1 MMDCISVPMFGPK
14 ESMIF
19 NDTSTS
25 SSGSGMKNVCRIC
38 AAEASEADSTSASAD
53 VTHTVLLNRVFII
66 PLNRLTFWGTPIF
79 LLIWN
84 NLSA

>member
-1 MMDCISVPMFGPK
+1 
-14 ESMIF
+14 
-19 NDTSTS
+19 
-25 SSGSGMKNVCRIC
+25 MKTKTILALAFAGLFAV
-38 AAEASEADSTSASAD
+38 TASAD